1 MRFFAAAAAS
11 KPDIES
17 RSDANWRIAIEQ
29 AAALEGLLLG
39 RCYSLCCTPV
49 SRPNGIPGKSG
60 EIGTPY
66 FGKRWIS
73 TGKGISTA

>member
-1 MRFFAAAAAS
+1 MAFQ
-11 KPDIES
+11 E
-17 RSDANWRIAIEQ
+17 
-29 AAALEGLLLG
+29 
-39 RCYSLCCTPV
+39 
-49 SRPNGIPGKSG
+49 KSG